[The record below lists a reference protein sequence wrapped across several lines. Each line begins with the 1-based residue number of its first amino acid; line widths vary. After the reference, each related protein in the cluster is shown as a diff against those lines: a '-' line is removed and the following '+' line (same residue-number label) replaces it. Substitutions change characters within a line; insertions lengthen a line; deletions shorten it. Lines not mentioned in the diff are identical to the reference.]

1 MDYANVLEVVK
12 KIQDRKMELM
22 NELQQAELSRLDGLY
37 REINE
42 LDELERN
49 QMISLRN
56 MNNQM
61 AESIEMQGIFKEVIG
76 DNITDLDRELV
87 SVDTSVEDMN
97 RKRLLQITEYQ
108 AKQYAARNRIV
119 MLVLVVIV
127 VLLGLTYILKN
138 GMIGDGI
145 FASLVALVLVV
156 GIVLFVYLLMD
167 LNSRDDFDFD
177 RLKQLSDLDQGR
189 KGYETVIEHDKK
201 FFKGLFD
208 GLMRRMGA
216 VTDLEEEIYNQR
228 KGKALEKITAKHE
241 SDVNVSIEGLEGLG
255 RFHPSQFESRGI
267 NVYRHGVGEAYDGT
281 GSVPLLL

>member
-22 NELQQAELSRLDGLY
+22 NELQQAELSRLDDIY

-56 MNNQM
+56 MNNQL
-61 AESIEMQGIFKEVIG
+61 AETIEMQGIFKEVIG
-76 DNITDLDRELV
+76 DNITDLEREMAT
-87 SVDTSVEDMN
+87 VDTSVEDLN

-119 MLVLVVIV
+119 MLVFAVIV
-127 VLLGLTYILKN
+127 ILLILTYILNN
-138 GMIGDGI
+138 GMIGDGM
-145 FASLVALVLVV
+145 FSSLVGLVLVV
-156 GIVLFVYLLMD
+156 GILLFIYMVMD

-177 RLKQLSDLDQGR
+177 RLKQSSDLDQGR

-201 FFKGLFD
+201 FFKSLFD
-208 GLMRRMGA
+208 GLLRRMGM
-216 VTDLEEEIYNQR
+216 VSDLEEEIYNNR
-228 KGKALEKITAKHE
+228 KAKAIEKLGGKKVEDGEDK
-241 SDVNVSIEGLEGLG
+241 EG
-255 RFHPSQFESRGI
+255 FHPSQFESRGI
-267 NVYRHGVGEAYDGT
+267 NVYRHGVGEGYDGT
-281 GSVPLLL
+281 GSVPALL